1 MRLSI
6 HTLGTRGDFQP
17 YLALAAGL
25 EAAGHDVQ
33 LVAPAQF
40 AQLVHQRRVDFEPLS
55 REFLAML
62 DDPEVQAF
70 MGGRASINVA
80 LRLFKRMR
88 PVMLEIFEQ
97 QWRAASRYRPDLL
110 IWHPKAIAVPHLA
123 ERLKIGSMLASPL
136 PVCTPTSAFPTPLL
150 PFASL
155 GPLNQ
160 LSHSLVLHGA
170 TALYGETLRR
180 WREQTLQLPARGK
193 PPDPLGTLYGYSS
206 AVLPKPP
213 DWGAAVH
220 VTGYWFLEDDEPW
233 QTDPELARFL
243 QTDPTPIYIGF
254 GSMPTAQSAQLAG
267 TVREAVIAA
276 GVRAVVATGGG
287 GALSAMQASEQIL
300 CIDSAPHHLLF
311 PLLAAVVHHGG
322 AGTTAAALK
331 AGKPNFICPFLGD
344 QPFWGRRVADLGIGP
359 EPIAIRRLTTERLAH
374 ALREITTRQDLLT
387 RAHQLAQALERENG
401 VKTAVEII
409 EQRLRA

>member
-1 MRLSI
+1 MRVSI

-25 EAAGHDVQ
+25 EAAGHHVQ
-33 LVAPAQF
+33 LAAPAQF
-40 AQLVHQRRVDFEPLS
+40 APLVHRQRIDFEPLS

-70 MGGRASINVA
+70 MSGRARINAA
-80 LRLFKRMR
+80 LRFFKRMQ

-97 QWRAASRYRPDLL
+97 QWRAASSYRPDLL
-110 IWHPKAIAVPHLA
+110 IWHPKAIAVPHIA

-136 PVCTPTSAFPTPLL
+136 PVCTPTSAFPSPLL

-155 GPLNQ
+155 GPFNR
-160 LSHSLVLHGA
+160 LSHSFVLHGA
-170 TALYGETLRR
+170 TALYGDMLRR
-180 WREQTLQLPARGK
+180 WREQVLQLPARGK
-193 PPDPLGTLYGYSS
+193 PPNPLGTLYGYSP
-206 AVLPKPP
+206 AVVPKPP
-213 DWGAAVH
+213 DWGADVH
-220 VTGYWFLEDDEPW
+220 VTGYWFVEDDEHW
-233 QTDPELARFL
+233 QPDPELAGFL

-254 GSMPTAQSAQLAG
+254 GSMPTAQSAETAG

-287 GALSAMQASEQIL
+287 GALRAMQPSEQIH
-300 CIDSAPHHLLF
+300 CIDGAPHHLLF

-322 AGTTAAALK
+322 AGTTAAALQ

-344 QPFWGRRVADLGIGP
+344 QPFWGRRVADLGVGP
-359 EPIAIRRLTTERLAH
+359 EPMGIRQLTAERLAH
-374 ALREITTRQDLLT
+374 ALREITTRQDLAT

-409 EQRLRA
+409 ERLRT

>member
-17 YLALAAGL
+17 YLALADAL

-40 AQLVHQRRVDFEPLS
+40 AQLLRQRRIEFEPLS

-62 DDPEVQAF
+62 DEPEVQAF
-70 MGGRASINVA
+70 MGGGARIDVA

-97 QWRAASRYRPDLL
+97 QWRAASGYRPDLL
-110 IWHPKAIAVPHLA
+110 IWHPKGLAVPHIA

-155 GPLNQ
+155 GPFNR
-160 LSHSLVLHGA
+160 LSHSFVLHGA

-193 PPDPLGTLYGYSS
+193 PPDPLGTLYSYSS

-213 DWGAAVH
+213 DWGADVH
-220 VTGYWFLEDDEPW
+220 VTGYWFLEDDESW
-233 QTDPELARFL
+233 QPHPELARFL
-243 QTDPTPIYIGF
+243 QTDPTPVYIGF

-287 GALSAMQASEQIL
+287 GALRAMQSSEQIH
-300 CIDSAPHHLLF
+300 CIDGAPHHLLF

-374 ALREITTRQDLLT
+374 ALREITTHQDMIT
-387 RAHQLAQALERENG
+387 RARQLSQVLERENG